1 MKNSAM
7 LVLVCNYDGYH
18 AQKHAHFE
26 GAVHL
31 YGSEFFSRASSSLK
45 FIAETILRRL
55 FISLIETAAVM
66 IPPKIKPSEK
76 EVITIGPIR

>member
-1 MKNSAM
+1 MTGTM
-7 LVLVCNYDGYH
+7 LKIQ
-18 AQKHAHFE
+18 AQCE

-31 YGSEFFSRASSSLK
+31 YVSEFSRRASSSLK
-45 FIAETILRRL
+45 FFAETILRRF

-76 EVITIGPIR
+76 EVITIDSIRQS